1 MRRSNG
7 IKIQLWSVKRG
18 SNFNAHVFWAFSG
31 YFLQN
36 LIYDLGFASMYR
48 WCAIPGAIIICII
61 LLLFDARKWLFFGS
75 LSFAVFMIADILVMW
90 TGFKLV

>member
-1 MRRSNG
+1 MASKYSCGASNEEVT
-7 IKIQLWSVKRG
+7 LTLM
-18 SNFNAHVFWAFSG
+18 FFWAFSG

-75 LSFAVFMIADILVMW
+75 LSLRC
-90 TGFKLV
+90 L